1 MTLVDRLAM
10 LPVTGS
16 FFSPSLTAVSDEPS
30 ATETI
35 GPAVPEG
42 VQSTAEE
49 TIEAVGPVLG
59 LVINVLVAVGIA
71 LAVVVVVALVARLVL
86 HRRPEVF
93 RRMLRLL
100 VPIAAVLSFLGAR
113 IAVSVSDQT
122 ESWVWIVGFVLLIGL
137 AASVAWLAMRI
148 LGIVERQVLAKYG
161 SDGIDDRRDRKVQT
175 QMRLI
180 KRILVAVIV
189 VIAIAAVLLSIP
201 SVRALGAGILA
212 SAGLISVVAG
222 LAVQSTLTNV
232 FAGVQL
238 AFTDAARVGDVVQVD
253 DVFGNIEDITL
264 SYVVVKIWDGRR
276 VIYPSSYFTTTP
288 FENWTRTGSAL
299 SGTIEFD
306 LDWRVPMQ
314 PLRARLL
321 ALLEST
327 ELWDGRDA
335 SMQVTDAVGGMARI
349 RAVVSARNSGDLWD
363 LRCLVREDLVAF
375 VHADHPEALYAVRFN
390 DHDDEDDAADTDTA
404 AEADTATAPS
414 AEETSRPAPASG
426 RDASTD
432 ARSMPRIPTGTTGEV
447 PRPGTS
453 DEDAGTPATRRQP
466 TVPGA
471 RGSATAPAEPTTDT
485 GSDREVTGSVPL
497 TVSSEH
503 SSVFTGSISA
513 IERNRDLAG
522 PGDDVYEDRRRQQA
536 ENTGELDTVD
546 EEQPDEDAEKP
557 EKPETTER

>member
-1 MTLVDRLAM
+1 MTLVDRLSA
-10 LPVTGS
+10 LPSSGTVSTL
-16 FFSPSLTAVSDEPS
+16 LTAATEEPS
-30 ATETI
+30 SSETL
-35 GPAVPEG
+35 GPTVPQG
-42 VQSTAEE
+42 VQSTGEE

-71 LAVVVVVALVARLVL
+71 LAVVMVIALVARVVL
-86 HRRPEVF
+86 HRRPETF
-93 RRMLRLL
+93 PRMLRLL
-100 VPIAAVLSFLGAR
+100 VPIAAVLSFLAAR
-113 IAVSVSDQT
+113 IAVSISDQT
-122 ESWVWIVGFVLLIGL
+122 ESWVWMVGFAMLIGL

-148 LGIVERQVLAKYG
+148 LGIVERQVLSKYG

-180 KRILVAVIV
+180 KRILVAVII
-189 VIAIAAVLLSIP
+189 VIAISAVLLSIP

-306 LDWRVPMQ
+306 LDWQVPMQ

-327 ELWDGRDA
+327 DLWDGRDA
-335 SMQVTDAVGGMARI
+335 SMQVTDAVGGMVRV

-375 VHADHPEALYAVRFN
+375 IHADYPEALYAVRYN
-390 DHDDEDDAADTDTA
+390 DNDKDKDNDDEDELDEVSPTDGGGVADS
-404 AEADTATAPS
+404 ATAPS
-414 AEETSRPAPASG
+414 SDP
-426 RDASTD
+426 RDESTD
-432 ARSMPRIPTGTTGEV
+432 ARSMPRIPSGTTGEV
-447 PRPGTS
+447 PGPG
-453 DEDAGTPATRRQP
+453 EAPATQPQP

-471 RGSATAPAEPTTDT
+471 ESADTEAP
-485 GSDREVTGSVPL
+485 RESTGSVPL

-522 PGDDVYEDRRRQQA
+522 PGDDVYEDRKRQQA
-536 ENTGELDTVD
+536 ESTGELDVVEPSD
-546 EEQPDEDAEKP
+546 EAAEDEHDQS
-557 EKPETTER
+557 TEDEPRRTEG

>member
-1 MTLVDRLAM
+1 MTLVDRLSA
-10 LPVTGS
+10 LPSSGTVSTL
-16 FFSPSLTAVSDEPS
+16 LTAATEEPS
-30 ATETI
+30 SSETL
-35 GPAVPEG
+35 GPTVPQG
-42 VQSTAEE
+42 VQSTGEE

-71 LAVVVVVALVARLVL
+71 LAVVVAIALVARLVL
-86 HRRPEVF
+86 HRRPETF

-100 VPIAAVLSFLGAR
+100 VPIAAVLSFLAAR
-113 IAVSVSDQT
+113 IAVSISDQT
-122 ESWVWIVGFVLLIGL
+122 ESWVWMVGFALLIGL

-148 LGIVERQVLAKYG
+148 LGIVERQVLSKYG

-180 KRILVAVIV
+180 KRILVAVII
-189 VIAIAAVLLSIP
+189 VIAISAVLLSIP

-306 LDWRVPMQ
+306 LDWQVPMQ

-327 ELWDGRDA
+327 DLWDGRDA
-335 SMQVTDAVGGMARI
+335 SMQVTDAVGGMARV

-375 VHADHPEALYAVRFN
+375 IHADHPEALYAVRYN
-390 DHDDEDDAADTDTA
+390 DNDDEDELVEVSPTDGGVADS
-404 AEADTATAPS
+404 ATAPS
-414 AEETSRPAPASG
+414 SDP
-426 RDASTD
+426 RDESTD
-432 ARSMPRIPTGTTGEV
+432 ARSMPRIPSGTTGEV
-447 PRPGTS
+447 PRPGK
-453 DEDAGTPATRRQP
+453 APATQPQP

-471 RGSATAPAEPTTDT
+471 ESTDT
-485 GSDREVTGSVPL
+485 EVHRESTGSVPL

-522 PGDDVYEDRRRQQA
+522 PGDDVYEDRKRQQA
-536 ENTGELDTVD
+536 ESTGELDVVD
-546 EEQPDEDAEKP
+546 PDDEAQPEDDRPDRADQDEH
-557 EKPETTER
+557 TER